1 MTESD
6 EVSLKKR
13 DIKQHYQREEVQQI
27 IRKSADYKGF
37 HKAGKCDDKGLYRY
51 KKKDRRLLDFCEGRD
66 YQYIARKVDRIILST
81 LNVFDTDVFN
91 DWQPE
96 DSDISPGGD
105 LLKLNI

>member
-51 KKKDRRLLDFCEGRD
+51 KKKTGDCLISVRAE
-66 YQYIARKVDRIILST
+66 IINTS
-81 LNVFDTDVFN
+81 
-91 DWQPE
+91 PE
-96 DSDISPGGD
+96 
-105 LLKLNI
+105 KLIV

>member
-37 HKAGKCDDKGLYRY
+37 HKAGKCDDIKVMESIIKPYLKG
-51 KKKDRRLLDFCEGRD
+51 E
-66 YQYIARKVDRIILST
+66 V
-81 LNVFDTDVFN
+81 
-91 DWQPE
+91 
-96 DSDISPGGD
+96 
-105 LLKLNI
+105 